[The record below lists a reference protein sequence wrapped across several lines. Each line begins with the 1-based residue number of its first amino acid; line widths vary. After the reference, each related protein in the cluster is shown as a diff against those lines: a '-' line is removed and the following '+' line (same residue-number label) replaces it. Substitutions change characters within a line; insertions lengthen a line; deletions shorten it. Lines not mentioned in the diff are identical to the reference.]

1 MVVAHGNLERSSRRI
16 ESREHQD
23 SQSPIARDPCC
34 RRDALQVTTECSPNV
49 QGGPMLPRPAA
60 PDPAP
65 LPLPLLGRLVP
76 AGFPSPADDYLDGE
90 IDLNRFLIERPAAC
104 YLMRVAGPSMSGAGI
119 LDGDLVVVDRSLAP
133 APGHVVVAVIDGEM
147 TIKRLRRLKSGT
159 FMLVAE
165 HPGYPSTTIGEEHPA
180 GGWGGVAGC
189 GGKRG

>member
-1 MVVAHGNLERSSRRI
+1 MTV
-16 ESREHQD
+16 
-23 SQSPIARDPCC
+23 
-34 RRDALQVTTECSPNV
+34 
-49 QGGPMLPRPAA
+49 RPAA
-60 PDPAP
+60 LDPP
-65 LPLPLLGRLVP
+65 GLPLPLLGRLVP

-147 TIKRLRRLKSGT
+147 TIKRLRRLKDGS

-165 HPGYPSTTIGEEHPA
+165 HPGYPSVTVGEEHPA
-180 GGWGGVAGC
+180 EVWGVVVGC
-189 GGKRG
+189 VRKMG